1 MGSLLEEGF
10 RYGDQGQ
17 GSVIRMG
24 YMGKGSALSH
34 QGVLNAQNTG
44 QKLVENPLPPFGLD
58 QVTGGDGGWGR
69 EVYPLCRN

>member
-1 MGSLLEEGF
+1 MSGTRRQTQLKFETGRRNLSSSSESKPLEENKVMGSLLEEGF

-24 YMGKGSALSH
+24 YMGKESALSH

-44 QKLVENPLPPFGLD
+44 
-58 QVTGGDGGWGR
+58 
-69 EVYPLCRN
+69 

>member
-24 YMGKGSALSH
+24 YMGRGSALSH
-34 QGVLNAQNTG
+34 QGVLNAQNRG
-44 QKLVENPLPPFGLD
+44 LKLVENHLPPFGLD
-58 QVTGGDGGWGR
+58 QVIGVGSGEGGR
-69 EVYPLCRN
+69 